1 MEYVIVLDGGNMR
14 NILYVYIYIYRH
26 ADTTSVQSGI
36 TKLKLLYSC

>member
-1 MEYVIVLDGGNMR
+1 MEYVIVLEGGNMR
-14 NILYVYIYIYRH
+14 NILYVYIYRH